1 MKSLKLFLLLFV
13 TVSVFVVSGCKSED
27 NSKEDELEKQI
38 EELQKQVDDLKN
50 GHAIPPA
57 DNVEDAGTVQPSADV
72 KPIATSTVSD
82 TVESL
87 SKEVDKVT
95 AKTDS
100 ATIPKD
106 QNEKRT
112 NFYALKDELDLVEE
126 RIDAYDDYIESQ
138 QKQGNLSFE
147 DYKKQER
154 QLDDLEDRLDASE
167 DKLER
172 NFGIYD

>member
-1 MKSLKLFLLLFV
+1 MKSLKLFLLLFIILS
-13 TVSVFVVSGCKSED
+13 VSVASGCKSGD
-27 NSKEDELEKQI
+27 NSQEAELGKQI
-38 EELQKQVDDLKN
+38 EELRKQVDDLKN
-50 GHAIPPA
+50 GQAIPPA
-57 DNVEDAGTVQPSADV
+57 DNIEDAGTVQQSADV
-72 KPIATSTVSD
+72 KPIATNAVSD

-87 SKEVDKVT
+87 SKEVDKIT
-95 AKTDS
+95 AKVDS

-112 NFYALKDELDLVEE
+112 NFYALKDELDLVED

-138 QKQGNLSFE
+138 QKQGNLSYD
-147 DYKKQER
+147 DYKNQER

>member
-1 MKSLKLFLLLFV
+1 MKNLKGILLLFV
-13 TVSVFVVSGCKSED
+13 TVSVFAVSGCKSGD
-27 NSKEDELEKQI
+27 NSQEAELGKQI
-38 EELQKQVDDLKN
+38 EELQKQVDDLKK
-50 GHAIPPA
+50 GQAIPPA
-57 DNVEDAGTVQPSADV
+57 DNIEDAGTVQPSADV
-72 KPIATSTVSD
+72 KPVATNVVSD

-95 AKTDS
+95 AKVDS

-112 NFYALKDELDLVEE
+112 NFYALKDELDSVED
-126 RIDAYDDYIESQ
+126 RIDAYDDYMESQ
-138 QKQGNLSFE
+138 RKQGKLSYD

-154 QLDDLEDRLDASE
+154 QLDDLEDRLDAFE
-167 DKLER
+167 DILEK